1 MYTGGMSAGHCMT
14 SGRYCGIAAATGKY
28 EPTTPITDE
37 DVAAA
42 GYDMDVI
49 HGVKK

>member
-1 MYTGGMSAGHCMT
+1 MSAGHCMT

-49 HGVKK
+49 HGVK